1 MRQLK
6 RSIDFTV
13 LVMPVFSINIVNVDY
28 EIK

>member
-6 RSIDFTV
+6 RNIDFTV
-13 LVMPVFSINIVNVDY
+13 LVMPVFSINIVKVDY